1 MFTTAFVASSK
12 NRMLLVVEAT
22 EETPAT
28 VAHEVPILRDNNLSH
43 NQVSEGVK
51 DKTEQALAEVMV
63 AEVVLVSNYQVL
75 VEINHEQTDKY
86 HLLT

>member
-22 EETPAT
+22 EETLAT

-51 DKTEQALAEVMV
+51 DKMEQALAEVMV